1 MSDIRQIS
9 LGVPAER
16 RSYPFLVAA
25 LGIVFLLATVW
36 FVNALA
42 SEPSTAQWGFL
53 VANFIFL
60 LGITQ
65 FGIAFTAMMRI
76 CKAGWARSYYR
87 IAELTTLSFLPFAII
102 GFLYIHKYGSQHL
115 FYWINESSAGHLS
128 PWLDSTFML
137 YRNLLA
143 QLLFYVVAIVY
154 FIMGLLPDIT
164 EEDSQKGPSWRQSL
178 YRCLLAMKR
187 NKDNE
192 SLQRNVYF
200 YAPLVIVVTVLANTF
215 IAWDFGMMLVAHY
228 HSTIYPIYFILGNML
243 AGTAVLVVLAV
254 ILSRFI
260 AVDSYFKT
268 VQVQSIAVL
277 LTAFTLL
284 WLYMFWAQFFV
295 SWFGNLSH
303 EYGVLSL
310 QMFGH
315 YALFFWIMMCCNF
328 AIPLAGLIFLW
339 VKQSW
344 WAMTL
349 LAVIINTGMWLN
361 RYLLVI
367 PGLVEGHHPFTT
379 FCELTMTISLVTGFL
394 FVLLFSFNVFPMVSM
409 WELRAIEND

>member
-1 MSDIRQIS
+1 MSEIRQIS

-16 RSYPFLVAA
+16 RNYPVLVAV
-25 LGIVFLLATVW
+25 LGVVFLLATVW

-65 FGIAFTAMMRI
+65 FGIAFSAIMRI

-102 GFLYIHKYGSQHL
+102 GFLYIYKYGSHHL
-115 FYWINESSAGHLS
+115 FYWSNGSSAVHLS
-128 PWLDSTFML
+128 PWLDSTFLL

-143 QLLFYVVAIVY
+143 QLLFYVIAIVY

-164 EEDSQKGPSWRQSL
+164 EEDSRKGSNWRQSF
-178 YRCLLAMKR
+178 YRWLLAMKR

-192 SLQRNVYF
+192 SLQHNVYF
-200 YAPLVIVVTVLANTF
+200 YSPLVLVVAVIANTF
-215 IAWDFGMMLVAHY
+215 IAWDFGMMLVPHY
-228 HSTIYPIYFILGNML
+228 HSTVYPLYFILGNML
-243 AGTAVLVVLAV
+243 AGTAVLVVLTV

-260 AVDSYFKT
+260 ALDSYFKT
-268 VQVQSIAVL
+268 VHVQSIAVL

-295 SWFGNLSH
+295 SWFGNLPH

-310 QMFGH
+310 QMYGH
-315 YALFFWIMMCCNF
+315 YAPFFWIMMCCNF
-328 AIPLAGLIFLW
+328 AIPIASLIFLW
-339 VKQSW
+339 VKQTW

-349 LAVIINTGMWLN
+349 LALIINIGMWLN

-367 PGLVEGHHPFTT
+367 PALVEGHHPFMA
-379 FCELTMTISLVTGFL
+379 FSELTMTISLVTGFL